1 MFSHL
6 WHRRSPRH
14 RRLVQEVEDDT
25 TGGLGRR
32 FPAVSEEH
40 GFRLVDEFGDGGAV
54 TACVGWR
61 RTMTFVRWRWHGYHV
76 APDDVRKEQD
86 EPNDRRDRRTGN
98 PVTVE
103 GLTVLESRP
112 DGVYARRFVD
122 WASVY
127 GQLGLA
133 FNGRPVGMAN
143 TVLVELAD
151 LVTPPDDDHR
161 RGPAEPVG
169 KVGPLAG

>member
-1 MFSHL
+1 L
-6 WHRRSPRH
+6 N
-14 RRLVQEVEDDT
+14 D
-25 TGGLGRR
+25 R
-32 FPAVSEEH
+32 FPAVSAD
-40 GFRLVDEFGDGGAV
+40 GGYRLVREFGNGGAI

-61 RTMTFVRWRWHGYHV
+61 RTMTFVRWRWRGYHV
-76 APDDVRKEQD
+76 APDDVRPKHDQPD
-86 EPNDRRDRRTGN
+86 DRRDRRTGN

-133 FNGRPVGMAN
+133 FSGRPVGMAN
-143 TVLVELAD
+143 SVLVESGVHVPSAG
-151 LVTPPDDDHR
+151 PDDAA
-161 RGPAEPVG
+161 GPIDSVG
-169 KVGPLAG
+169 KTAG